1 MEARNLKDLEP
12 KKRIQRPITKDD
24 KVENPEEFDEL
35 SFFLEEDKKTQE
47 ASKEFEDQYGKTSE
61 IKKLPSGAFRQEEP
75 SIKKTKVSIS
85 TGNTNIIITIEAVF
99 KEKPRIAGTIPSDW
113 IVSKERFMSLTKKEY
128 RANFFIY
135 VDLVIDLFA
144 KNQEDTMSDLKYAL
158 FLVNQAKLWENDAN
172 CLYGR
177 VSIQYE

>member
-1 MEARNLKDLEP
+1 MEARNLSDLEP
-12 KKRIQRPITKDD
+12 KKRIQRPIAKED

-35 SFFLEEDKKTQE
+35 NFFLEEDKKTQE
-47 ASKEFEDQYGKTSE
+47 ASKDFEDKFGKTSE
-61 IKKLPSGAFRQEEP
+61 IKKHSSGASQEEISP
-75 SIKKTKVSIS
+75 KKQKVFIS
-85 TGNTNIIITIEAVF
+85 TGSTNIVILIQAVF
-99 KEKPRIAGTIPSDW
+99 KDKPKIAGTIPYDW
-113 IVSKERFMSLTKKEY
+113 IVSKERFLSLTKKEY

-144 KNQEDTMSDLKYAL
+144 KNQEDTMTDLKYAL
-158 FLVNQAKLWENDAN
+158 FLVNQARLWENDAN